1 MSVHTRQ
8 SGAGGGGQ
16 DTAAETAADTAQAA
30 GQAAGQEQD
39 FTAPHTDRLAGL
51 LVSGRRPP
59 RPSAL
64 STSLTFGWRAVLKI
78 KHVPEQLFDVTAF
91 PIMMVLMY
99 TYLFGGALAGSP
111 ETYIQTLLP
120 GVLVMSIVMI
130 TMYTGV
136 SVNTDIEKGVFD
148 RFRTLPI
155 WRPSTMVGYLLG
167 DMLRYAVASAVM
179 LAVGLLIGFR
189 PAGGVVGVLAGVA
202 LLIVFSFAF
211 SWVWTMFGLLL
222 RSEKSVMGVSMMVL
236 FPLTFL
242 SNIFVDPKTM
252 PGWLQVFVNNSPVT
266 HLTTAVRGLM
276 AGEWPASAIVW
287 SLGWA
292 ALLVLVF
299 GPVTMRL
306 YNRK

>member
-1 MSVHTRQ
+1 MSTATTTSEAQDLAPVSTE
-8 SGAGGGGQ
+8 SLAELLIAG
-16 DTAAETAADTAQAA
+16 
-30 GQAAGQEQD
+30 
-39 FTAPHTDRLAGL
+39 DRPA
-51 LVSGRRPP
+51 

-64 STSLTFGWRAVLKI
+64 SASLTFGWRAMLKI

-111 ETYIQTLLP
+111 SEYIQYLLP
-120 GVLVMSIVMI
+120 GILVMSVVMI

-136 SVNTDIEKGVFD
+136 SVNVDIEKGVFD

-155 WRPSTMVGYLLG
+155 WRPAVMVGYLLG
-167 DMLRYAVASAVM
+167 DALRYAIASLVM
-179 LAVGLLIGFR
+179 LAVGMIIGFR
-189 PAGGVVGVLAGVA
+189 PDGGVLGVLAGV
-202 LLIVFSFAF
+202 LLLLVFSFAF

-222 RSEKSVMGVSMMVL
+222 RTEKSVMGVSMMVL

-242 SNIFVDPKTM
+242 SDIFVKPETM
-252 PGWLQVFVNNSPVT
+252 PGWLQAFVNNNPIT
-266 HLTTAVRGLM
+266 HVASAVRDLM
-276 AGEWPASAIVW
+276 AGTSPGSSLVW
-287 SLGWA
+287 ALGWA
-292 ALLVLVF
+292 VLLVAVF

>member
-1 MSVHTRQ
+1 MST
-8 SGAGGGGQ
+8 ATTTEAQ
-16 DTAAETAADTAQAA
+16 DLAPVRTESLAE
-30 GQAAGQEQD
+30 
-39 FTAPHTDRLAGL
+39 L
-51 LVSGRRPP
+51 LIAKERPP

-64 STSLTFGWRAVLKI
+64 STSLTFGWRAILKI

-111 ETYIQTLLP
+111 REYIQYLLP
-120 GVLVMSIVMI
+120 GILVMSVVMI

-148 RFRTLPI
+148 RFRSLPI

-167 DMLRYAVASAVM
+167 DALRYALASAVM
-179 LAVGLLIGFR
+179 LTVGIILGFR
-189 PAGGVVGVLAGVA
+189 PDSFLGVLGGVL

-222 RSEKSVMGVSMMVL
+222 RTEKSVMGVSMMVL

-242 SNIFVDPKTM
+242 SDIFVKPETM
-252 PGWLQVFVNNSPVT
+252 PGWLQAFVNNNPVT
-266 HLTTAVRGLM
+266 HVASGVRGLM
-276 AGEWPASAIVW
+276 EGEWPAADIAW

-292 ALLVLVF
+292 GLLVAVF

>member
-1 MSVHTRQ
+1 MSTVTQ
-8 SGAGGGGQ
+8 TEAKDLAPVSAESL
-16 DTAAETAADTAQAA
+16 AA
-30 GQAAGQEQD
+30 
-39 FTAPHTDRLAGL
+39 L
-51 LVSGRRPP
+51 LVAGDRPP

-64 STSLTFGWRAVLKI
+64 SASLTFGWRAILKI

-111 ETYIQTLLP
+111 KEYIQFLLP
-120 GVLVMSIVMI
+120 GILVMSVVMI

-148 RFRTLPI
+148 RFRSLPI

-167 DMLRYAVASAVM
+167 DALRYTIASVVM
-179 LAVGLLIGFR
+179 LVVGLAIGYR
-189 PAGGVVGVLAGVA
+189 PDGGVGGVLAGIA
-202 LLIVFSFAF
+202 LLVVFSFAF
-211 SWVWTMFGLLL
+211 SWIWTMFGLLL
-222 RSEKSVMGVSMMVL
+222 RTEKSVMGVSMMVI

-242 SNIFVDPKTM
+242 SNVFVDPRTM
-252 PGWLQVFVNNSPVT
+252 PGWLQAFVNNSPIT
-266 HLTTAVRGLM
+266 HLSSAVRGLM
-276 AGEWPASAIVW
+276 AGDWPADEIAW

-292 ALLVLVF
+292 GLFIAVF

>member
-1 MSVHTRQ
+1 MS
-8 SGAGGGGQ
+8 
-16 DTAAETAADTAQAA
+16 TATQTESKELAPVSAESLAA
-30 GQAAGQEQD
+30 
-39 FTAPHTDRLAGL
+39 L
-51 LVSGRRPP
+51 LVSGERPP

-64 STSLTFGWRAVLKI
+64 SASLTFGWRAILKI

-111 ETYIQTLLP
+111 KEYIQFLLP
-120 GVLVMSIVMI
+120 GIMVMSVVMI
-130 TMYTGV
+130 TMYTGI

-148 RFRTLPI
+148 RFRSLPI

-167 DMLRYAVASAVM
+167 DALRYTIASVVM
-179 LAVGLLIGFR
+179 LTVGLILGYR
-189 PAGGVVGVLAGVA
+189 PDGGVGGVLAGVV
-202 LLIVFSFAF
+202 LLVAFSFAF
-211 SWVWTMFGLLL
+211 SWIWTMFGLLL
-222 RSEKSVMGVSMMVL
+222 RTEKSVMGVSMMVM

-252 PGWLQVFVNNSPVT
+252 PGWLQAFVNNSPIT
-266 HLTTAVRGLM
+266 HLSSAVRELM
-276 AGEWPASAIVW
+276 AGDWPADEIAW

-292 ALLVLVF
+292 GLFMAVF
-299 GPVTMRL
+299 GPITMRL

>member
-1 MSVHTRQ
+1 MSTVTQ
-8 SGAGGGGQ
+8 TETQ
-16 DTAAETAADTAQAA
+16 DLAPVSAESLAA
-30 GQAAGQEQD
+30 
-39 FTAPHTDRLAGL
+39 L
-51 LVSGRRPP
+51 LVSGERPP

-64 STSLTFGWRAVLKI
+64 SASLTFGWRAILKI

-111 ETYIQTLLP
+111 EEYIQFLLP
-120 GVLVMSIVMI
+120 GIMVMSVVMI

-167 DMLRYAVASAVM
+167 DALRYTIASVVM
-179 LAVGLLIGFR
+179 LTVGLILGYRPDGGF
-189 PAGGVVGVLAGVA
+189 GGVLAGVA

-211 SWVWTMFGLLL
+211 SWIWTMFGLLL
-222 RSEKSVMGVSMMVL
+222 RTEKSVMGVSMMVM

-252 PGWLQVFVNNSPVT
+252 PGWLQAFVNNSPIT
-266 HLTTAVRGLM
+266 HLSSAVRELM
-276 AGEWPASAIVW
+276 AGDWPADEIAW

-292 ALLVLVF
+292 GLFVAVF